1 MDPNI
6 FVTRNLTFT
15 NNGCHLAR
23 HDFSMMTQYLVRVP
37 GFFLTQVPLIYPKS
51 CLTLHCSA
59 HKLLPQLSNSCL
71 FSLIPHSQSSWP
83 CPFLLVYPPHSL
95 VPICS
100 LNLTSSAENLPHDPA
115 SAFSCLAQPLKPG
128 CLTLVLQVLLISYH
142 LCTRIYIYIFFLSDW
157 SHICTA
163 SRGDHKENTQNTWM
177 LWVMLRAALN
187 LRWSHLLLLSNSEP
201 KCFDIWLWS
210 NPS

>member
-100 LNLTSSAENLPHDPA
+100 LSLTSSAGNLPHDPA

-142 LCTRIYIYIFFLSDW
+142 LCTRIYIYFFSIWLVPHLHS
-157 SHICTA
+157 
-163 SRGDHKENTQNTWM
+163 QQ
-177 LWVMLRAALN
+177 
-187 LRWSHLLLLSNSEP
+187 RWSQGEHTEHLDALG
-201 KCFDIWLWS
+201 DA
-210 NPS
+210 